1 MGSVPQT
8 TSLRGDVLE
17 RTHILKD
24 ILSHIDEYSREDD
37 EIDYSALK
45 KYVLQPVIAE
55 EFDPE
60 TQIRGF
66 LKTFRHT
73 LSYNAAFSRIASKEL
88 RDQIEDFING
98 KHAKDAIGERGF
110 HLLSHKSEPV
120 QHHFSLITELKKLLI
135 GGLELKAVVKDIL
148 HPRHQ
153 YIKDL
158 PIIYEDVQNKQV
170 VECYSN
176 VPFENWGLTVKNTPH
191 LTFLPNTVRGV
202 QNIVQ
207 FAIKHKYRVRCAGYR
222 HSWSSI
228 FSEDNGI
235 FISFVNLHTVTT
247 LPDPMSIVPGE
258 YDASTVPE
266 LKTIE
271 LREETV
277 VGKKRLCR
285 IGAAVTNEEFRRWSV
300 ASKAWAFPADV
311 ILVEVTIGGVN
322 GPICHG
328 AGLAHK
334 TLSDYVRRIEYVD
347 CNGLLQVVDDPYLLK
362 AAAGAFGLLGVVTH
376 ITFELD
382 AMTYAVMQPL
392 KEDVGLGVPPLSK
405 EDIPVA
411 LRSAWYNAPDAA
423 DQIAQATT
431 EFNIRAATHYYS
443 EWFWFTYQRKVWTN
457 TFNTTSDPAGA
468 TQYPDDANVFLQ
480 WIQGWLGGVITT
492 VPLFNAIPGYWQAQL
507 IASLGMAALPPT
519 FGEHKTPTYKTL
531 LPDALHFRRGVQNMR
546 VRDLELQIPLPPRK
560 DDPTKPDFSIVQR
573 AWWDVINLVYEDAD
587 TGGDPSSAMR
597 LALEMRIMGG
607 SDMLLAP
614 QKGNDLGTLS
624 IEVLTL
630 PDAVSDNEWHG
641 FAQRVVDLWTSYG
654 GNVRPHWAKEW
665 EQFTFKGVEARKYMK
680 EVAFVDQIPEFRDA
694 LAEIGKRHGWTLDE
708 VQKRYSNKLWDE
720 LVFE

>member
-1 MGSVPQT
+1 MGSIAQPP
-8 TSLRGDVLE
+8 SLRAEILE

-24 ILSHIDEYSREDD
+24 ILAHIDRYSSEYDK
-37 EIDYSALK
+37 IDYSALK
-45 KYVLQPVIAE
+45 EDVLKPVLADD
-55 EFDPE
+55 FDPE

-73 LSYNAAFSRIASKEL
+73 LSYKAAFSRIASDDLKD
-88 RDQIEDFING
+88 RIDAFIDG
-98 KHAKDAIGERGF
+98 KRAKDAIGDRGF

-120 QHHFSLITELKKLLI
+120 QHHFTLIAEIKKLLVD
-135 GGLELKAVVKDIL
+135 GLELKAIVKDIL
-148 HPRHQ
+148 HPKHQ
-153 YIKDL
+153 HVKDL
-158 PIIYEDVQNKQV
+158 PIIYEDVRNTQV

-176 VPFENWGLTVKNTPH
+176 VPFENWGLTVKNTPR

-202 QNIVQ
+202 QNIVH
-207 FAIKHKYRVRCAGYR
+207 FAIKHGYRVRCAGYR

-235 FISFVNLHTVTT
+235 FISFVNLNTVTT

-258 YDASTVPE
+258 YNTNTVPE

-271 LREETV
+271 LKEVTV
-277 VGKKRLCR
+277 PGKKALCR

-300 ASKAWAFPADV
+300 AGRAWTFPADV

-328 AGLAHK
+328 AGISHK

-347 CNGLLQVVDDPYLLK
+347 CNGKLQAVDDPYHLK

-382 AMTYAVMQPL
+382 AMSYAIMQPL

-411 LRSAWYNAPDAA
+411 LRSKWYDSPDASEYLSR
-423 DQIAQATT
+423 ATA
-431 EFNIRAATHYYS
+431 EFHRRAANDYYS
-443 EWFWFTYQRKVWTN
+443 EWFWFTYQKKIWTN
-457 TFNTTSDPAGA
+457 TFNTTTDPIGSIN
-468 TQYPDDANVFLQ
+468 YPDDANVFLQ
-480 WIQGWLGGVITT
+480 WIQGWLGGLITST
-492 VPLFNAIPGYWQAQL
+492 PFFNAIPGYWQAQL
-507 IASLGMAALPPT
+507 LASLSMAALPPT
-519 FGEHKTPTYKTL
+519 IGESKTQTYKTL

-573 AWWDVINLVYEDAD
+573 AWWDVIKLVYAEAETGDDA
-587 TGGDPSSAMR
+587 SSAMR

-607 SDMLLAP
+607 SDILLAP

-630 PDAVSDNEWHG
+630 PDAVSDNEWHS
-641 FAQRVVDLWTSYG
+641 FAQRVVDLWMGYG

-665 EQFTFKGVEARKYMK
+665 ESFQFSGMPAKIYMRD
-680 EVAFVDQIPEFRDA
+680 VAFVEQIGEWRDVVGR
-694 LAEIGKRHGWTLDE
+694 IGEGQGWGLE
-708 VQKRYSNKLWDE
+708 GIRGRFSNGLWDE
-720 LVFE
+720 LLFE